1 VAQGPQLER
10 LNRRLEIKEEPSM
23 RTVQHWIDGKP
34 WDGAASRTGDVFD
47 PSTGEVQAQVAL
59 AGPAEI
65 DEAVQSARRAF
76 LEWCDVPL
84 SRRVKILFA
93 FREALERRKDEL
105 AASISAEHG
114 KVLSDAL
121 GEVARGQEVVEFAC
135 GIPHLLKG
143 GYSESVST
151 GTDVHSIR
159 QPLGVVA
166 GITPFN
172 FPAMVPMWMFPV
184 AIACGNAFVL
194 KPSDRDPSASLVIA
208 DLWAEAGLPAGVF
221 TVLQGDKEAV
231 DGLLTHPDVRAV
243 SFVGSTPVAK
253 HVYETAAAN
262 GKRVQALGGA
272 KNHMVVLP
280 DADIAQ
286 AADAA
291 VSAGYGSAGERC
303 MAISVVVAVG
313 AIADV
318 LVEEIAARSRAVQ
331 VGPSRA
337 PDSEMGP
344 LVTAGHRDRV
354 RGYVE
359 GGVGEGAEL
368 VVDGRTATV
377 PDEGFFLGPCLFD
390 RVTPAM
396 ALYRDE
402 IFGPVLSV
410 VRVESYDEA
419 VRLISENPYGNGVAL
434 FTRDGGA
441 ARRFEHEVDAGMV
454 GINVPIP
461 VPMAYYSFGGW
472 KQSLFGDTHVHGPEG
487 VHFYTR
493 GKVITSRWADPAADP
508 VGHGVDLGFPT
519 N

>member
-1 VAQGPQLER
+1 
-10 LNRRLEIKEEPSM
+10 
-23 RTVQHWIDGKP
+23 
-34 WDGAASRTGDVFD
+34 
-47 PSTGEVQAQVAL
+47 
-59 AGPAEI
+59 
-65 DEAVQSARRAF
+65 
-76 LEWCDVPL
+76 
-84 SRRVKILFA
+84 
-93 FREALERRKDEL
+93 
-105 AASISAEHG
+105 
-114 KVLSDAL
+114 
-121 GEVARGQEVVEFAC
+121 VVEFAC

-194 KPSDRDPSASLVIA
+194 KPSDRDPSASLVLA
-208 DLWAEAGLPAGVF
+208 ELWAEAGLPAGVF

-231 DGLLTHPDVRAV
+231 DGLLSHPDVRAV
-243 SFVGSTPVAK
+243 SFVGSTPVACS
-253 HVYETAAAN
+253 VYETAAAH

-272 KNHMVVLP
+272 KNHMIVLP
-280 DADIAQ
+280 DADLDL

-313 AIADV
+313 AVADP
-318 LVEEIAARSRAVQ
+318 LVAAIAARTRDVR
-331 VGPSRA
+331 VGPSA
-337 PDSEMGP
+337 DPGSEMGP
-344 LVTAGHRDRV
+344 LVTGAHRDRV

-359 GGVGEGAEL
+359 GGVTDGAEL
-368 VVDGRTATV
+368 VVDGRTAIL
-377 PDEGFFLGPCLFD
+377 PDDGFFLGPCLFD
-390 RVTPAM
+390 RVAPSM
-396 ALYRDE
+396 PLYRDE

-410 VRVESYDEA
+410 VRVDTYDDA
-419 VRLISENPYGNGVAL
+419 VRLVSENPYGNGVAI

-493 GKVITSRWADPAADP
+493 GKVVTSRWADPASDP
-508 VGHGVDLGFPT
+508 VGRGPDLGFPV
-519 N
+519 NS